1 MIWNTPSRINYLSFF
16 ICYLETDDAYIVSK
30 LYNGTLK
37 WLPFSITLPT
47 SNLHYFKKR
56 KYKFKFISN
65 FYSTANEELKSPLE
79 EE

>member
-56 KYKFKFISN
+56 KYKFPLNLSQIS
-65 FYSTANEELKSPLE
+65 TQPLMKN
-79 EE
+79 